1 MIITEKILQDLS
13 NKYQLE
19 YPLFKFVIVKNF
31 FNKKY
36 FIYYSQEE
44 YFFQINK
51 EKKDLGNFFPYFEKT
66 NKIENIEAWVKSI
79 NHTEYKKNKIVSD
92 LKKGLQKRNYIKKK
106 YNI

>member
-31 FNKKY
+31 FNKNY

-51 EKKDLGNFFPYFEKT
+51 EKKIWATFFL
-66 NKIENIEAWVKSI
+66 IS
-79 NHTEYKKNKIVSD
+79 KKQMK
-92 LKKGLQKRNYIKKK
+92 
-106 YNI
+106 